1 MADKKP
7 RTYEGT
13 SDIKIEN
20 PDMIICRCEEI
31 TLKEILQAIAEGAM
45 SVNEVKR
52 RTRAGM
58 GLCQG
63 RSCGRL
69 VRKLIAEH
77 TSQKF
82 GTIKPGTTRPPV
94 RPMSLKILASL
105 EENNNG

>member
-1 MADKKP
+1 MGVKKD
-7 RTYEGT
+7 RTYEGD

-31 TLKEILQAIAEGAM
+31 TLKEIVQAIAEGAATI
-45 SVNEVKR
+45 NQVKR

-69 VRKLIAEH
+69 VRKILAQCTGKKPNVIL
-77 TSQKF
+77 
-82 GTIKPGTTRPPV
+82 PGTVRPPV
-94 RPMSLKILASL
+94 RPMSLESIASL
-105 EENNNG
+105 EEE

>member
-1 MADKKP
+1 MAEKKP
-7 RTYEGT
+7 RTYEGA

-31 TLKEILQAIAEGAM
+31 TLKEILQAISEGAR

-63 RSCGRL
+63 RSCSRL

-77 TSQKF
+77 TNQKF
-82 GTIKPGTTRPPV
+82 GSVQPGTARPPV
-94 RPMSLKILASL
+94 RPLSLKLLASL
-105 EENNNG
+105 EEDSNG

>member
-1 MADKKP
+1 MAEKKP

-31 TLKEILQAIAEGAM
+31 TLKEILQAISEGAM

-69 VRKLIAEH
+69 IRKLIAEH
-77 TSQKF
+77 TNQKF
-82 GTIKPGTTRPPV
+82 GSVHPGTVRPPV
-94 RPMSLKILASL
+94 RTLPLKLLASL
-105 EENNNG
+105 EDDNNG